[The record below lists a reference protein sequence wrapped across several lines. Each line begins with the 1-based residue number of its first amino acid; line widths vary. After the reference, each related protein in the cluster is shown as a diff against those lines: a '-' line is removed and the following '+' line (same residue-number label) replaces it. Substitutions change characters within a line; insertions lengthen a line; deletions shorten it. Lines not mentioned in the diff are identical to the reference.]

1 MMIMTAGLLHEV
13 TRVEGGSLLSLRLS
27 LPSKCSKLVMN
38 YKEREGEGERGGRWG
53 MGEDQGTEC
62 AERLA

>member
-38 YKEREGEGERGGRWG
+38 YKERKRERGGGGGWG
-53 MGEDQGTEC
+53 MEEDQGTEC
-62 AERLA
+62 C

>member
-1 MMIMTAGLLHEV
+1 M

-38 YKEREGEGERGGRWG
+38 YKEREGEGERGGRL
-53 MGEDQGTEC
+53 
-62 AERLA
+62 RVVSHRK